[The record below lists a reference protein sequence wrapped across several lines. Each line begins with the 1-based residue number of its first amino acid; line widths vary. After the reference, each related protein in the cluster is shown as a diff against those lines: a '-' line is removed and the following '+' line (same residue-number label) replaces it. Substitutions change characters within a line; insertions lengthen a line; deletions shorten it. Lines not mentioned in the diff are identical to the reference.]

1 MKLKFLLVSLFFF
14 FSFLQAQNTTQTT
27 FGPGSISGRVIDKNS
42 KQPIPYVNVS
52 VKLEGKIITGGIT
65 QDNGSFT
72 IKNLEL
78 KDYTIEFQFMGYKK
92 QTVAISLMSNK
103 STNLNTISLEEDVVQ
118 LEGVEI
124 VKEKSTYEQK
134 IDRKI
139 INVGKDLISAG
150 ATAGEILN
158 NIPSVSVDAQTN
170 AISLR
175 GNENVRVLIDGKPTN
190 IDPAQLLKQIPS
202 ASIKQIELIT
212 NPSAKY
218 NPEGMSGIINI
229 VLYKNANQGFNGS
242 INNGVTF
249 AKTPKVNSSFD
260 MNYKIGKFNFYGNY
274 GFNHGL
280 QQNNGFV
287 NSHQPS
293 AEKTVDFNFGNKNIS
308 HLYKIGVDYYLN
320 DFNTLSVYTNQNLYL
335 SSGNST
341 TTVDYES
348 IAINDIIQTNNSHN
362 KNPSGTYNLD
372 FKHKFKKEGEN
383 IELEAN
389 YNRNKGGENSRF
401 ITISDASTS
410 FINDINSINDNIKIN
425 IDYTNPLPK
434 DAKLETGLETRIED
448 TKNDFDIN
456 QDFNSDFRY
465 KRTIHSAYATY
476 GKQWTKWGYQV
487 GARFENY
494 AADATF
500 NSVDSEDSNG
510 NGNTTEIITGTFND
524 KINTVYPSGYLS
536 YKLSDNNSFN
546 FNYSRRVDRPSIG
559 QVNPIREWSTPTV
572 TSVGNPYLK
581 PQFTNSFE
589 LNYTRKT
596 KIGAISSVVFYRI
609 IKQEITR
616 LVEVDPNDINRNI
629 LSFANFKDNN
639 SYGAEISANLDFAT
653 WWSANIGTDIYFK
666 KIRGTVTSQFV
677 EKDVSIFNGRI
688 NNTFKAT
695 KNLRFQ
701 LFEMYRGQEQ
711 GLQFLKKSM
720 YKTDVGASYN
730 VQKGKGTISA
740 RASDV
745 FNTMNFSF
753 DGTLPYKQEGAFFWE
768 SRSIYVGY
776 NYRFGGGKNTALQ
789 RKQRDKNETQSGGGM
804 M

>member
-1 MKLKFLLVSLFFF
+1 MKLKFLLLSLFCS
-14 FSFLQAQNTTQTT
+14 FSFLQAQNSTKEVVAL
-27 FGPGSISGRVIDKNS
+27 GSISGKVIDKNS

-52 VKLEGKIITGGIT
+52 VKLEGKVITGGIT

-72 IKNLEL
+72 IKNLEI
-78 KDYTIEFQFMGYKK
+78 KEYTVAFQYMGYKK
-92 QTVAISLMSNK
+92 QIVPANLTTNK
-103 STNLNTISLEEDVVQ
+103 SINLNTISLEEDAIQ

-139 INVGKDLISAG
+139 INVGKDLISVG

-229 VLYKNANQGFNGS
+229 VLHKNANQGFNAS

-260 MNYKIGKFNFYGNY
+260 MNYKVGKFNFYGNY

-280 QQNNGFV
+280 QKNHGFV
-287 NSHQPS
+287 NSHQPN
-293 AEKTVDFNFGNKNIS
+293 AEKTVDFDFGNKNTS
-308 HLYKIGVDYYLN
+308 HLYKIGIDYYLN

-335 SSGNST
+335 SSGTST
-341 TTVDYES
+341 TKVDYQS
-348 IAINDIIQTNNSHN
+348 NAITDIIQTNNSHN

-389 YNRNKGGENSRF
+389 YDRNKGNENSYF
-401 ITISDASTS
+401 VTISDASTS
-410 FINDINSINDNIKIN
+410 YTNDINSINNNTKIN
-425 IDYTNPLPK
+425 LDYTNPLPK
-434 DAKLETGLETRIED
+434 DSKLETGLETRIENTNNNFD
-448 TKNDFDIN
+448 KN
-456 QDFNSDFRY
+456 QSFNSDFHYER
-465 KRTIHSAYATY
+465 KIHSAYATY

-494 AADATF
+494 TADAKF
-500 NSVDSEDSNG
+500 NAVDTEDSNG

-536 YKLSDNNSFN
+536 FKLSDNNSFN

-596 KIGAISSVVFYRI
+596 KIGSVSSVVFYRMI
-609 IKQEITR
+609 THEITR
-616 LVEVDPNDINRNI
+616 LVEIDPNDSNRNI
-629 LSFANFKDNN
+629 LSYANFKDNN
-639 SYGAEISANLDFAT
+639 SYGAEISANLDFT
-653 WWSANIGTDIYFK
+653 KWWSANIGTDIYFK

-677 EKDVSIFNGRI
+677 EKDVSVFNGRI

-701 LFEMYRGQEQ
+701 LFGMYRGQEQ
-711 GLQFLKKSM
+711 GLQFLRKSM
-720 YKTDVGASYN
+720 YKTDIGASYN
-730 VQKGKGTISA
+730 ILKGSGTISA
-740 RASDV
+740 RASDI

-753 DGTLPYKQEGAFFWE
+753 DGTLPYKQEGAFYWE
-768 SRSIYVGY
+768 SRSIYLGF
-776 NYRFGGGKNTALQ
+776 NYRFGGGKNNAIQ
-789 RKQRDKNETQSGGGM
+789 RKQRDNNQTQGSGGM